1 MVNLLLVFIC
11 AGLTIYFKKREKRL
25 VGRLQD
31 MLDRVALGTFED
43 KYLDESGVSL
53 LENSMWRYICDNR
66 LSYMQL
72 LEQKENLQKIVSDIS
87 HQAVIPVSNVIL
99 YSQLLEE
106 ELLLTNGTNNTRV
119 QESINAI
126 LGQAGKIDFF
136 LQMLVKLSR
145 LEKGIITV
153 KPEMQSIRNILQPLR
168 QQYGLKVQQ
177 KNIKFEI
184 EDSAEM
190 AVFDRKWTIEA
201 VANIIDNAIKYIKEG
216 GRVSVNIIPYSIF
229 LRLDVSDN
237 RIGIKEEEQGK
248 IFTRFYRSGNVRMEQ
263 GTGAGLYIARE
274 VMEAQNGY
282 IKVKSKEGKGSTF
295 SLFFLKR
302 ELSQK

>member
-1 MVNLLLVFIC
+1 MVNLFLILIC
-11 AGLTIYFKKREKRL
+11 TGLIIYFKKREKRL
-25 VGRLQD
+25 TGRLQD
-31 MLDRVALGTFED
+31 MLDSVASGTFED

-99 YSQLLEE
+99 YSQILEE
-106 ELLLTNGTNNTRV
+106 ELLLMEDKDNTKA
-119 QESINAI
+119 QESIHAI
-126 LGQAGKIDFF
+126 LEQAGKMDFF
-136 LQMLVKLSR
+136 LQMLLKLSR
-145 LEKGIITV
+145 MEKGIITV
-153 KPEMQSIRNILQPLR
+153 RPERQCIGDILKPLMW
-168 QQYGLKVQQ
+168 QYCLKAEQ
-177 KNIKFEI
+177 KNIELEI

-201 VANIIDNAIKYIKEG
+201 VANIIDNAIKYTDKG
-216 GRVSVNIIPYSIF
+216 GKVSINIIPYSIF

-237 RIGIKEEEQGK
+237 GIGIKEEEQGK
-248 IFTRFYRSGNVRMEQ
+248 IFTRFYRSGKVHIER
-263 GTGAGLYIARE
+263 GTGAGLYIARK

-282 IKVKSKEGKGSTF
+282 IKVESEEGKGSTF

>member
-1 MVNLLLVFIC
+1 MVILFLVFIC
-11 AGLTIYFKKREKRL
+11 TCITIYFKKREKNL

-31 MLDRVALGTFED
+31 MLDSVALGTFED
-43 KYLDESGVSL
+43 KYLDESKVSL

-66 LSYMQL
+66 LSYMKL
-72 LEQKENLQKIVSDIS
+72 LEQEENLQKIVSDIS

-106 ELLLTNGTNNTRV
+106 ELLLTGNKDNTEAR
-119 QESINAI
+119 ENIHAI
-126 LGQAGKIDFF
+126 LEQAGKMDFF

-145 LEKGIITV
+145 LEKGIIKV
-153 KPEMQSIRNILQPLR
+153 RPQKQCIGDILKPLR
-168 QQYGLKVQQ
+168 QQYGLKAEH
-177 KNIKFEI
+177 KNIELEI
-184 EDSAEM
+184 EDSAEI
-190 AVFDRKWTIEA
+190 AIFDRKWTIEA
-201 VANIIDNAIKYIKEG
+201 VANIIDNAIKYTKEG
-216 GRVSVNIIPYSIF
+216 GKVSINIIPYSIF

-237 RIGIKEEEQGK
+237 GIGIKEEEQGK
-248 IFTRFYRSGNVRMEQ
+248 IFTRFYRSDNVCMEQ

-282 IKVKSKEGKGSTF
+282 IKVKSEEGKGSTF
-295 SLFFLKR
+295 SLFFLKH

>member
-31 MLDRVALGTFED
+31 MLDSVALGTFED

-106 ELLLTNGTNNTRV
+106 ELLLIEGIDNTRA

-168 QQYGLKVQQ
+168 QQYGLKAEQ

-201 VANIIDNAIKYIKEG
+201 VANIIDNAIKYTKEG

-237 RIGIKEEEQGK
+237 GIGIKEEEQGK

>member
-11 AGLTIYFKKREKRL
+11 VGLTIYFKKREKRL

-31 MLDRVALGTFED
+31 MLDSVALGTFED

-106 ELLLTNGTNNTRV
+106 ELLLKEGTDNTRA

-168 QQYGLKVQQ
+168 QQYGLKAEQ

-201 VANIIDNAIKYIKEG
+201 VANIIDNAIKYTKEG
-216 GRVSVNIIPYSIF
+216 GMVSVNIIPYSIF

-237 RIGIKEEEQGK
+237 GIGIKEEEQGK

>member
-1 MVNLLLVFIC
+1 
-11 AGLTIYFKKREKRL
+11 
-25 VGRLQD
+25 
-31 MLDRVALGTFED
+31 
-43 KYLDESGVSL
+43 
-53 LENSMWRYICDNR
+53 
-66 LSYMQL
+66 MQL

-106 ELLLTNGTNNTRV
+106 EFLLTEGTDNIRA

-168 QQYGLKVQQ
+168 QQYGLKAEQ

-201 VANIIDNAIKYIKEG
+201 VANIIDNAIKYTKEG

-237 RIGIKEEEQGK
+237 GIGIKEEEQGK

>member
-31 MLDRVALGTFED
+31 MLDSVALGTFED

-106 ELLLTNGTNNTRV
+106 EFLLTEGTDNIRA

-168 QQYGLKVQQ
+168 QQYGLKAEQ

-201 VANIIDNAIKYIKEG
+201 VANIIDNAIKYTKEG

-237 RIGIKEEEQGK
+237 GIGIKEEEQGK

>member
-31 MLDRVALGTFED
+31 MLDSVALGTFED

-248 IFTRFYRSGNVRMEQ
+248 IFTRFHRSGNVRMEQ

>member
-1 MVNLLLVFIC
+1 
-11 AGLTIYFKKREKRL
+11 
-25 VGRLQD
+25 
-31 MLDRVALGTFED
+31 
-43 KYLDESGVSL
+43 
-53 LENSMWRYICDNR
+53 
-66 LSYMQL
+66 
-72 LEQKENLQKIVSDIS
+72 
-87 HQAVIPVSNVIL
+87 
-99 YSQLLEE
+99 
-106 ELLLTNGTNNTRV
+106 
-119 QESINAI
+119 
-126 LGQAGKIDFF
+126 
-136 LQMLVKLSR
+136 MLVKLSR

-282 IKVKSKEGKGSTF
+282 IKGKSKEGKGSTF

>member
-31 MLDRVALGTFED
+31 MLDSVALGTFED

>member
-31 MLDRVALGTFED
+31 MLDSVALGTFED

-126 LGQAGKIDFF
+126 LGQAGKIGFF

>member
-1 MVNLLLVFIC
+1 MVSIFLVLIC
-11 AGLTIYFKKREKRL
+11 IGIALYYKKREKKL
-25 VGRLQD
+25 VRRLQN
-31 MLDRVALGTFED
+31 MLDSVVLGTFED
-43 KYLDESGVSL
+43 KYLDESDVSL

-87 HQAVIPVSNVIL
+87 HQAVIPVSNIIL

-106 ELLLTNGTNNTRV
+106 ELLLTENKHNLGV
-119 QESINAI
+119 QEHVNAI
-126 LGQAGKIDFF
+126 LEQAGKMDCF

-153 KPEMQSIRNILQPLR
+153 KPETQCIGDILKPLK
-168 QQYGLKVQQ
+168 QQYRLKAAQ
-177 KNIKFEI
+177 KNIELKI
-184 EDSAEM
+184 EDSAET

-201 VANIIDNAIKYIKEG
+201 VANIIDNAIKYTKVGGKVSIK
-216 GRVSVNIIPYSIF
+216 VIPYSIF

-237 RIGIKEEEQGK
+237 GIGIKEDEQSK
-248 IFTRFYRSGNVRMEQ
+248 IFTRFYRSAKVHTEQ

-274 VMEAQNGY
+274 VMKAQNGY
-282 IKVKSKEGKGSTF
+282 IKVKSEEGKGSTF
-295 SLFFLKR
+295 SLFFLRR

>member
-31 MLDRVALGTFED
+31 MLDSVALGTFED

-106 ELLLTNGTNNTRV
+106 ELLLTNGTNNTRA

-168 QQYGLKVQQ
+168 QQYGLKAEQ

-201 VANIIDNAIKYIKEG
+201 VANIIDNAIKYTKEG

-237 RIGIKEEEQGK
+237 GIGIKEEEQGK

>member
-31 MLDRVALGTFED
+31 MLDSVALGTFED

-106 ELLLTNGTNNTRV
+106 ELLLKEGTDNTRA

-168 QQYGLKVQQ
+168 QQYGLKAEQ

-201 VANIIDNAIKYIKEG
+201 VANIIDNAIKYTKEG
-216 GRVSVNIIPYSIF
+216 GMVSVNIIPYSIF

-237 RIGIKEEEQGK
+237 GIGIKEEEQGK